1 MQTLE
6 EYHRE
11 QSHERGERLTECY
24 REIAQLEAL
33 AAQDAQRIRD
43 LEIALSKEAH
53 HDPEPQ

>member
-1 MQTLE
+1 MQDLA

-11 QSHERGERLTECY
+11 ESRKRGERLTACY

-43 LEIALSKEAH
+43 LEIALKEAH